1 VKKFKSSR
9 VEVLKG
15 SGKILLIV
23 PSLNSLTLSPFN
35 PSTFYLNSLT
45 LSPFNPST
53 FYLNSLTLSP
63 FNPSTFYLNS
73 STLKLFNTSTRDFK
87 Y

>member
-1 VKKFKSSR
+1 MKKLKSSR

-23 PSLNSLTLSPFN
+23 PSLNP
-35 PSTFYLNSLT
+35 LT